1 MDQQATNLTQS
12 FKVWAS
18 HIKTAS
24 SLNDVI
30 GNSFKFRSGDTDY
43 YLLPMTKLDLDSVIS
58 LSNLVSWRSNSQ
70 FAFPTRFKVT
80 TSGTHSWLDKAI
92 LQNQS
97 RVMFWVIASDFT
109 KLGHVGL
116 QLNLD
121 KNLLEIDN
129 VYKQDSGPKGLMS
142 NAISRLE
149 ALVEEEFSLEII
161 RLRVLQSNSHA
172 VNFYSKLGYE
182 VTESESL
189 IEIHSGD
196 SVNLV
201 PGEPA
206 DDYFLVMQKNISEV
220 RSIPDVI
227 LTAGPSISIRE
238 INYVN
243 DAVSTGWNSRHS
255 DYLTRFESAFAEY
268 VGVQHA
274 MATSSCSGALHL
286 SLLALGIGPGD
297 EVIVPDVTWV
307 ATASAVMYTGAKPVF
322 ADINTN
328 DWTINLDSIRSL
340 INNKTKAIMP
350 VHLYGYGAAMNQIMQ
365 IARENNLFVV
375 EDAAPAIGT
384 AIDGKRAGTFGDF
397 GCFSFQG
404 AKLLVTGEGGMLVT
418 DNDELFKRA
427 KKDQD
432 HGRKPG
438 TFWIDELGHKYK
450 MNNITAA
457 LGLAQIERAENQIFR
472 KRRIN
477 SWYTD
482 SLSDI
487 GSIAFQSESSGT
499 SSICWMTSFTLNEG
513 SPISRDEL
521 INSLKRDGI
530 DSRPV
535 FPAISQYPIWQ
546 YEPKIQPN
554 AMRIGSSGIN
564 LPSGVLLSKPAIER
578 VCQSIRKALLN

>member
-1 MDQQATNLTQS
+1 MHPENLHFSTSFYSWGRHLKSITSLQS
-12 FKVWAS
+12 L
-18 HIKTAS
+18 INIS
-24 SLNDVI
+24 SRFEI
-30 GNSFKFRSGDTDY
+30 GQKEYFLVPFTS
-43 YLLPMTKLDLDSVIS
+43 LDLLEESHQLLLKKWREDNQFAYPTRFAVTLEGTRKWLEKGVLENESRVLFWITN
-58 LSNLVSWRSNSQ
+58 SNLV
-70 FAFPTRFKVT
+70 
-80 TSGTHSWLDKAI
+80 
-92 LQNQS
+92 
-97 RVMFWVIASDFT
+97 
-109 KLGHVGL
+109 KLGHIGL
-116 QLNLD
+116 VCLPENSD
-121 KNLLEIDN
+121 LEVDN
-129 VYKQDSGPKGLMS
+129 VLRGESGTAGLMS
-142 NAISRLE
+142 EAMKALE
-149 ALVEEEFSLEII
+149 TLVETEFSLETIS
-161 RLRVLQSNSHA
+161 LRVLESNQHA
-172 VNFYSKLGYE
+172 VNFYENLGYK
-182 VTESESL
+182 VLVKTPL
-189 IEIHSGD
+189 IEVRDGD
-196 SVNLV
+196 TVSLKPGSPAVDTFLTMSKPLLESRGV
-201 PGEPA
+201 PKE
-206 DDYFLVMQKNISEV
+206 
-220 RSIPDVI
+220 I
-227 LTAGPSISIRE
+227 LTAGPSISTRE

-243 DAVSTGWNSRHS
+243 DAVSTGWNYHHS
-255 DYLTRFESAFAEY
+255 DYLTKFETAFAEY
-268 VGVQHA
+268 VGVKYA

-322 ADINTN
+322 AEINTN
-328 DWTINLDSIRSL
+328 DWTIDLDSIRCL
-340 INNKTKAIMP
+340 INNNTKAIMP

-384 AIDGKRAGTFGDF
+384 NIDGKRAGTFGDF

-418 DNDELFKRA
+418 DNEELFKRA

-477 SWYTD
+477 SWYRD
-482 SLSDI
+482 NLSDI
-487 GSIAFQSESSGT
+487 GSIEFQSETLGT
-499 SSICWMTSFTLNEG
+499 TSICWMTSFTLNEG
-513 SPISRDEL
+513 AGISRDEL
-521 INSLKRDGI
+521 INSLKKDGI

-554 AMRIGSSGIN
+554 ALKIGSSGIN

-578 VCQSIRKALLN
+578 VCVGIRKALLN

>member
-1 MDQQATNLTQS
+1 MRAKNVHFSTSFYSWGKHLKSSASLQSLVNNSTRFEIDQKEYFLVPFTS
-12 FKVWAS
+12 
-18 HIKTAS
+18 
-24 SLNDVI
+24 
-30 GNSFKFRSGDTDY
+30 
-43 YLLPMTKLDLDSVIS
+43 LDLHEESQQ
-58 LSNLVSWRSNSQ
+58 LLLKKWREANQ
-70 FAFPTRFKVT
+70 FAYPTRFTVT
-80 TSGTHSWLDKAI
+80 LEGTRNWLEKGV
-92 LQNQS
+92 LENES
-97 RVMFWVIASDFT
+97 RVLFWITNSNF
-109 KLGHVGL
+109 KRLGHIGL
-116 QLNLD
+116 VCLPENSD
-121 KNLLEIDN
+121 LEVDN
-129 VYKQDSGPKGLMS
+129 VLRGESGNPGLMTEAMKS
-142 NAISRLE
+142 LE
-149 ALVEEEFSLEII
+149 SLVETEFSLETIS
-161 RLRVLQSNSHA
+161 LRVLESNSHA
-172 VNFYSKLGYE
+172 VNFYKNLGYK
-182 VTESESL
+182 V
-189 IEIHSGD
+189 
-196 SVNLV
+196 LV
-201 PGEPA
+201 KTP
-206 DDYFLVMQKNISEV
+206 LMEV
-220 RSIPDVI
+220 REGDTLSLKPGSPAVDTFLTMSKSLLESRGVPKEI
-227 LTAGPSISIRE
+227 LTAGPSISTRE
-238 INYVN
+238 IDYVN

-268 VGVQHA
+268 VGVQYA

-328 DWTINLDSIRSL
+328 DWTINLDSIRGL

-384 AIDGKRAGTFGDF
+384 EIDGKRAGTFGDF

-482 SLSDI
+482 NLSDI

-513 SPISRDEL
+513 SRISRDEL

-546 YEPKIQPN
+546 FEPKIQPN

>member
-1 MDQQATNLTQS
+1 MRAENFQFSTSFYFWGKHLKSITSLQSLINISSRFEIDQKEYFLVPFT
-12 FKVWAS
+12 F
-18 HIKTAS
+18 
-24 SLNDVI
+24 
-30 GNSFKFRSGDTDY
+30 
-43 YLLPMTKLDLDSVIS
+43 LDLLEESHQ
-58 LSNLVSWRSNSQ
+58 LLLKKWREDNQ
-70 FAFPTRFKVT
+70 FAYPTKFKVT
-80 TSGTHSWLDKAI
+80 LEGTRKWLEKDV
-92 LQNQS
+92 LENES
-97 RVMFWVIASDFT
+97 RVLFWITNSNFI
-109 KLGHVGL
+109 KLGHIGL
-116 QLNLD
+116 VCLPENSG
-121 KNLLEIDN
+121 LEVDN
-129 VYKQDSGPKGLMS
+129 VLRGESGTAGLMT
-142 NAISRLE
+142 E
-149 ALVEEEFSLEII
+149 ALKALETLVETEFSLERIS
-161 RLRVLQSNSHA
+161 LRVLESNVHA
-172 VNFYSKLGYE
+172 VNFYKNLGYR
-182 VTESESL
+182 VLVKTPL
-189 IEIHSGD
+189 IEVRDGD
-196 SVNLV
+196 TVSLKPGSPAVDTFLTMSKTLLESRGV
-201 PGEPA
+201 PKE
-206 DDYFLVMQKNISEV
+206 
-220 RSIPDVI
+220 I
-227 LTAGPSISIRE
+227 LTAGPSISTRE
-238 INYVN
+238 ISYVN

-255 DYLTRFESAFAEY
+255 DYLTRFENSFAEY
-268 VGVQHA
+268 VGSKFA

-286 SLLALGIGPGD
+286 SLLALGIGHGD

-322 ADINTN
+322 ADINIK
-328 DWTINLDSIRSL
+328 DWTINLDSIRGL

-350 VHLYGYGAAMNQIMQ
+350 VHLYGYGAAMSQIMQ

-384 AIDGKRAGTFGDF
+384 EINGKRAGTFGDF

-418 DNDELFKRA
+418 DNEELFKRA

-477 SWYTD
+477 SWYKD
-482 SLSDI
+482 NLSDT
-487 GSIAFQSESSGT
+487 GSIEFQSEAPGT

-513 SPISRDEL
+513 ASISRDEL

-546 YEPKIQPN
+546 YEPKIQAN
-554 AMRIGSSGIN
+554 ATKVGSTGIN
-564 LPSGVLLSKPAIER
+564 LPSGVLLSKSAVEK
-578 VCQSIRKALLN
+578 VSASIRKALLN